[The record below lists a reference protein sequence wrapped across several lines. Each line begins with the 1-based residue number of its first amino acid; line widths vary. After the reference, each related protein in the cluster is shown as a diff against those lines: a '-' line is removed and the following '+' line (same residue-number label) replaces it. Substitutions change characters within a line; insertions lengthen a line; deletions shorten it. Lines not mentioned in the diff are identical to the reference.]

1 MILPRCLFLFWCAG
15 VLESAEEKK
24 FTAIVSKSYLNTQK
38 EKGTFR
44 LRRNLSNYEPCH
56 ACEVVPMP
64 ILELKK
70 VLKKYRVGKETV
82 TALDVVDLCLDVGEF
97 VAVLGTSGCGK
108 TTLLNVAAGLER
120 PSRGEV
126 LFRGI
131 TLNKLKEKDKVSFR
145 RKQMGFIFQS
155 YNLLP
160 ALTALENVAL
170 PLLFDGVPGRE
181 RQKRA
186 REMLKRVGLG
196 DRAPHKPGELSG
208 GQQQRVCI
216 ARALINKPRILFA
229 DEPTGNLD
237 TRTTGEIMA
246 ELQREV
252 KESGQTLLLVTHDR
266 EVARFASRVIEM
278 EDGHIVSEY
287 REGMEA

>member
-1 MILPRCLFLFWCAG
+1 
-15 VLESAEEKK
+15 
-24 FTAIVSKSYLNTQK
+24 
-38 EKGTFR
+38 
-44 LRRNLSNYEPCH
+44 
-56 ACEVVPMP
+56 MP
-64 ILELKK
+64 ILELRK

-97 VAVLGTSGCGK
+97 VAILGTSGCGK

-131 TLNKLKEKDKVSFR
+131 TLNKLKEKDKISFR

-170 PLLFDGVPGRE
+170 PLLFDGVAVRE

-196 DRAPHKPGELSG
+196 DRAQHKPGELSG

-237 TRTTGEIMA
+237 TRTTREIMA

-252 KESGQTLLLVTHDR
+252 QESGQTLLLVTHDR
-266 EVARFASRVIEM
+266 EVARFAGRVIEM
-278 EDGHIVSEY
+278 EDGHIVREG
-287 REGMEA
+287 REGMED

>member
-1 MILPRCLFLFWCAG
+1 
-15 VLESAEEKK
+15 
-24 FTAIVSKSYLNTQK
+24 
-38 EKGTFR
+38 
-44 LRRNLSNYEPCH
+44 
-56 ACEVVPMP
+56 MP

-237 TRTTGEIMA
+237 TRTTREIMA

-278 EDGHIVSEY
+278 EDGHIVSED

>member
-1 MILPRCLFLFWCAG
+1 
-15 VLESAEEKK
+15 
-24 FTAIVSKSYLNTQK
+24 
-38 EKGTFR
+38 
-44 LRRNLSNYEPCH
+44 
-56 ACEVVPMP
+56 MP

-97 VAVLGTSGCGK
+97 VAILGTSGCGK

-170 PLLFDGVPGRE
+170 PLLFDGVAVRE

-196 DRAPHKPGELSG
+196 DRAQHKPGELSG

-237 TRTTGEIMA
+237 TRTTREIMA

-252 KESGQTLLLVTHDR
+252 QESGQTLLLVTHDR
-266 EVARFASRVIEM
+266 EVARFAGRVIEM
-278 EDGHIVSEY
+278 EDGHIVREG
-287 REGMEA
+287 REGMED